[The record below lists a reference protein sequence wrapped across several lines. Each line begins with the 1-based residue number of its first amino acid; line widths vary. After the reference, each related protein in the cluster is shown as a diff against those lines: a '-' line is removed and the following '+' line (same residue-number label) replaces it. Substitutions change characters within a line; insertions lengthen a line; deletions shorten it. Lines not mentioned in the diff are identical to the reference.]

1 MPQVSLYNYLRYTW
15 FWQLISKL
23 TFFSIMFQIIYD
35 EVIEYEDG
43 TPASASQL
51 AKDIVEFLMW
61 TSNSE
66 HDERKRL
73 TIKVNI

>member
-1 MPQVSLYNYLRYTW
+1 MK
-15 FWQLISKL
+15 LISKL
-23 TFFSIMFQIIYD
+23 TFFSIMFQILYD

-73 TIKVNI
+73 TIKVIFDINIYFKKHI

>member
-1 MPQVSLYNYLRYTW
+1 M
-15 FWQLISKL
+15 KL
-23 TFFSIMFQIIYD
+23 TFFSIMFQILYD

-73 TIKVNI
+73 TIKVIFSTDIYFNKYM

>member
-1 MPQVSLYNYLRYTW
+1 
-15 FWQLISKL
+15 
-23 TFFSIMFQIIYD
+23 MFQILYD

-73 TIKVNI
+73 TIKVIFSTDIYFKKYM

>member
-1 MPQVSLYNYLRYTW
+1 M
-15 FWQLISKL
+15 KL
-23 TFFSIMFQIIYD
+23 TFFSIMFQILYD

-73 TIKVNI
+73 TIKVIFSTDIYFKKYM

>member
-1 MPQVSLYNYLRYTW
+1 MK
-15 FWQLISKL
+15 LIFKL
-23 TFFSIMFQIIYD
+23 TFFSIMFQILYD

-73 TIKVNI
+73 TIKVIFGINIYFKKHM

>member
-1 MPQVSLYNYLRYTW
+1 MK
-15 FWQLISKL
+15 LISKL
-23 TFFSIMFQIIYD
+23 IFFSIMFQILYD

-73 TIKVNI
+73 TIKVIFDINIYFKKHM

>member
-1 MPQVSLYNYLRYTW
+1 
-15 FWQLISKL
+15 
-23 TFFSIMFQIIYD
+23 MFQILYD

-73 TIKVNI
+73 TIKVIFGINI

>member
-1 MPQVSLYNYLRYTW
+1 MK
-15 FWQLISKL
+15 LISKL
-23 TFFSIMFQIIYD
+23 TFFSIMFQILYD

-73 TIKVNI
+73 TIKVIFGINIYFKKHI

>member
-1 MPQVSLYNYLRYTW
+1 MK
-15 FWQLISKL
+15 LISKL
-23 TFFSIMFQIIYD
+23 TFFSIMFQILYD

-73 TIKVNI
+73 TIKVIFDINIYFKKHM

>member
-1 MPQVSLYNYLRYTW
+1 MK
-15 FWQLISKL
+15 LISKL
-23 TFFSIMFQIIYD
+23 TFFSIMFQILYD

-73 TIKVNI
+73 TIKVIFGINIYFKKHM

>member
-1 MPQVSLYNYLRYTW
+1 M
-15 FWQLISKL
+15 ISKL